1 MRYKRITS
9 VNHSCCC
16 WQKKSSAIQ
25 CYHFLRGDQY
35 PDKTSSPFECNTKAW
50 CVLLKHIKC
59 QSLRRKKKYPGT
71 NQLGQSRSWTLAFSP
86 HNFLGFVFTQRHS
99 LWMSSMLFDAVLQT
113 WGIRFQNMNFSK
125 NRFIPNTAISHYTV
139 KESHCNDPAKWFGA
153 FATRVTS

>member
-9 VNHSCCC
+9 VNLSCCC

-59 QSLRRKKKYPGT
+59 QSLRRKKKYLEPINWDRADHEHWLFPRT
-71 NQLGQSRSWTLAFSP
+71 TFWVLFLPNDIHFECRQCCLMLSCRLGKLDFKTWTSLKTDLILQYLITQSKSHIATIQQ
-86 HNFLGFVFTQRHS
+86 NDLGLSQ
-99 LWMSSMLFDAVLQT
+99 
-113 WGIRFQNMNFSK
+113 
-125 NRFIPNTAISHYTV
+125 P
-139 KESHCNDPAKWFGA
+139 E
-153 FATRVTS
+153 